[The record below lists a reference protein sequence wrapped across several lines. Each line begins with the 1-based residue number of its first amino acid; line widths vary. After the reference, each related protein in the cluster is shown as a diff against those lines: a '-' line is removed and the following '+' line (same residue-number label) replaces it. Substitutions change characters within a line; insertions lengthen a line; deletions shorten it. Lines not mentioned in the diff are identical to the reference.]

1 MDSPHAQI
9 GEHLNSLEG
18 QIEQVSR
25 SAFWDGFWTAIG
37 VSAALFAIYFALSSI
52 KVWAA
57 DEQVTAQIEQEAHE
71 EKRKTS
77 IGIPMPLDCD
87 FTMRVSVAGVVE
99 RETCH
104 NREATSRKR
113 EMP

>member
-1 MDSPHAQI
+1 MTPHTEI
-9 GEHLNSLEG
+9 SEHLSTLEG

-25 SAFWDGFWTAIG
+25 SSFWDGFWTAIG
-37 VSAALFAIYFALSSI
+37 VAAAFVAIYFALSSI

-71 EKRKTS
+71 KKLKTLAA
-77 IGIPMPLDCD
+77 MPLECD
-87 FTMRVSVAGVVE
+87 ATVTQSVAGVVI
-99 RETCH
+99 REGCY
-104 NREATSRKR
+104 NRLTAARKW

>member
-1 MDSPHAQI
+1 MDSPHTEI

-25 SAFWDGFWTAIG
+25 SSFWDGFWTAIG
-37 VSAALFAIYFALSSI
+37 VAAALFAIYFALSSI

-57 DEQVTAQIEQEAHE
+57 DEQVIGKIEQEAHE
-71 EKRKTS
+71 RKLKTLAA
-77 IGIPMPLDCD
+77 MPLECD
-87 FTMRVSVAGVVE
+87 ATVVQTVAGVVI
-99 RETCH
+99 REGCYHRLT
-104 NREATSRKR
+104 AARKW

>member
-1 MDSPHAQI
+1 MDSPHTEI

-37 VSAALFAIYFALSSI
+37 VAAAFVAIYFALSSI

-57 DEQVTAQIEQEAHE
+57 DEVVTAKIEQEAHE
-71 EKRKTS
+71 KKLKTLAA
-77 IGIPMPLDCD
+77 MPLGCD

-104 NREATSRKR
+104 NREATARKW